1 MPMFQST
8 TKRGGKKPHQLFE
21 NAISSQEDQNNQ
33 VARPCQYDLQNN
45 HIPDATGSKS
55 SAEKMHLQYRDKKM
69 LKHKFKNIVAIA
81 TR

>member
-8 TKRGGKKPHQLFE
+8 TKRGGK
-21 NAISSQEDQNNQ
+21 
-33 VARPCQYDLQNN
+33 NN